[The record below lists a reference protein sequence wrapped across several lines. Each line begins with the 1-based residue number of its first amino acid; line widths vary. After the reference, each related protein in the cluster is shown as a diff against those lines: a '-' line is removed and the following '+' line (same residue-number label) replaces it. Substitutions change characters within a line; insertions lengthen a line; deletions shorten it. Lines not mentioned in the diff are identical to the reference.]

1 LAFKSFG
8 KTVDKYAIFL
18 YSRYSEGV
26 GLNYNEKEDFS
37 QFGKSFQENLCQLIL
52 LDRAFADQMKEI
64 LNINFLE
71 LNYLQVFVKKI
82 FDYKDKY
89 KMHPSVDIMT
99 TILRAD
105 ISGENTLTQKQVR
118 DFFARMAK
126 TSVQDIEYIQD
137 TAVDFCKKQVL
148 KEAMMKSIPLLRKS
162 SFEDIQKLINDAMK
176 LGTNNDYGYH
186 YLKDF
191 EKRFELIARDPITTG
206 WTIVDKLCKGG
217 LGNGELGVV
226 IAPTGA
232 GKSMALVHLG
242 AQALKKGKN
251 VIHYTLELADTI
263 VATRYDSCITG
274 IPLEEVYNKK
284 DDIYEDI
291 KDIEGQLIVK
301 EYPTKSASVDTL
313 RAHLDKLQQREITI
327 DMIIVDYGD
336 LLRSKRQKDE
346 KRHQLESI
354 YEELRA
360 IAQENNCPVWT
371 ASQTNR
377 SGLNAEVI
385 TMESIS
391 EAFNKC
397 FVADFI
403 FSLSRTIEH
412 KSDNGGRLFIAKNRN
427 GPDGLVY
434 PIHMDTSKVEIDV
447 LSQTETFTEIKK
459 NILKKQ
465 EQSLQEKYKKFRK
478 GKK

>member
-1 LAFKSFG
+1 M
-8 KTVDKYAIFL
+8 
-18 YSRYSEGV
+18 
-26 GLNYNEKEDFS
+26 NYNEKEDFS